1 MSTTQDR
8 PRHANKLRSR
18 FGARLLALTAL
29 IAVGVGVLLLA
40 LTNAN
45 REQTTNSSI
54 ARGQLNYQTV
64 RAARPCYFRDP
75 ATHRLLRIH
84 PKPCN
89 PVPLQAN
96 DLRNPVP

>member
-18 FGARLLALTAL
+18 FGAGLLALTAL

-40 LTNAN
+40 LTDAN
-45 REQTTNSSI
+45 REHTTSSSI
-54 ARGQLNYQTV
+54 AGGQLNDQTV

-75 ATHRLLRIH
+75 VTHRLLRIH
-84 PKPCN
+84 PKPCD
-89 PVPLQAN
+89 PAPLQVDEFGDPA
-96 DLRNPVP
+96 P